1 MDGGAWQA
9 TVHRV
14 ARVKHDLVT
23 VTHIQ
28 NHMCETLENC
38 KVPQNFKNH
47 SIFFFK
53 LKKKPPREKET
64 ADSVCP

>member
-1 MDGGAWQA
+1 MDGGAWRA

-47 SIFFFK
+47 SIFF
-53 LKKKPPREKET
+53 L
-64 ADSVCP
+64 S